1 MWHVGYFI
9 YHEDEAGSPVKLLI
23 FSDSHLLCLS
33 FPGLLLQD
41 YYSRKGG
48 GKTLRLFHLW
58 QPGSD
63 GHLSFSVGAD
73 WLHGSEKAA
82 SEMKRE
88 MAEFSFFLTFN
99 LYIFTY
105 LLLEMRSPVSS
116 FKSGI
121 LCICYVNSPAE
132 TILLQNTVFSSKIH
146 NLSLWLLKFWAF

>member
-1 MWHVGYFI
+1 
-9 YHEDEAGSPVKLLI
+9 
-23 FSDSHLLCLS
+23 
-33 FPGLLLQD
+33 
-41 YYSRKGG
+41 
-48 GKTLRLFHLW
+48 
-58 QPGSD
+58 
-63 GHLSFSVGAD
+63 
-73 WLHGSEKAA
+73 
-82 SEMKRE
+82 MKRE

-121 LCICYVNSPAE
+121 LCICYVNTPAE